1 MSIHS
6 ERLNAEFKRALS
18 EVIRDTI
25 KDPRLSP
32 LCSVAK
38 VEITKDQKYAK
49 VYVSIFDADEDRRA
63 SSVDVLNS
71 AAGFIAKELNS
82 RIRMRRIPVLQFV
95 LDNSIEY
102 SVRISKVLNEL
113 GVGRES
119 GENADEQQD

>member
-63 SSVDVLNS
+63 SSVDVLNA

-113 GVGRES
+113 GVGKDA
-119 GENADEQQD
+119 GEADEQQD

>member
-63 SSVDVLNS
+63 SSVDVLNA